1 MDALPLLSIG
11 FDHIG
16 KRHGRQWILR
26 QLEGRVSAGESL
38 VLLGA
43 NGSGKSSLL
52 RLLCGFDAVSE
63 GDIRWTV
70 GQTAVTRDDLIGAL
84 SYCAPDQSLILDLTV
99 AEHIAFHRSNR
110 TFLQGLDADGV
121 LHLALLEEKGG
132 VRVRDLSSGMRQRLA
147 LALAFATR
155 SCAVFLDEPTSHLD
169 EQGRQWYTELMTDW
183 RKGRTMVVA
192 SNHNAVEFPPGAATL
207 AL

>member
-11 FDHIG
+11 FDRIG

-26 QLEGRVSAGESL
+26 NVEGNVPAGGSL

-52 RLLCGFDAVSE
+52 RLLCGFDAMSE
-63 GDIRWTV
+63 GQLHWTV
-70 GQTAVTRDDLIGAL
+70 DEAAISREDLMGAL

-99 AEHIAFHRSNR
+99 AEHIAFHQNNR
-110 TFLQGLDADGV
+110 TLLRGLDLEGV
-121 LHLALLEEKGG
+121 LRLALLEDKGA

-147 LALAFATR
+147 LALAFATS
-155 SCAVFLDEPTSHLD
+155 SCGIFLDEPTSHLD
-169 EQGRQWYTELMTDW
+169 EQGRQWYGHLLAEW
-183 RKGRTMVVA
+183 RFGRTLVVA
-192 SNHNAVEFPPGAATL
+192 SNHNAAEYPSDSAALTL
-207 AL
+207 